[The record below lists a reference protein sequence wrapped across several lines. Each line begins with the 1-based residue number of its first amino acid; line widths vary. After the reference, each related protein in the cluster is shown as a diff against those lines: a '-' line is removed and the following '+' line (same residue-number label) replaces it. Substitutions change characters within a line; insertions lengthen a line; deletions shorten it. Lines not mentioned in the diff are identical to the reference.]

1 MEAPQRASVH
11 LAGGGHDVA
20 EPHSS
25 GLWPNHPCPGACP
38 NAVFRCIWTHPGLP
52 QPWRETMGKIIERDP
67 SIPNMSIDDAVAFC
81 HRMGLNF
88 ITSRAI
94 KTAIYSKSLR
104 RHLVVNRVRLSEN
117 DIRTW
122 IASTA
127 DADFIV
133 RHSGRAS

>member
-1 MEAPQRASVH
+1 
-11 LAGGGHDVA
+11 
-20 EPHSS
+20 
-25 GLWPNHPCPGACP
+25 
-38 NAVFRCIWTHPGLP
+38 
-52 QPWRETMGKIIERDP
+52 MGKIIERDP

-81 HRMGLNF
+81 HRMGLSF